1 MSDRLLSAFDRLLTL
16 LRPRLAYYAVWEYRV
31 VAASGTGPVKL
42 DARAVS
48 PLCPM
53 PDLAGM
59 TLWPG
64 PSGCYAVPVSGSSV
78 RVAFVDGDPSKPAI
92 VGLDP
97 ASEPTIVYL
106 SGTGPAVARVGD
118 HAAVTAVSAPGTGH
132 VTIVAPPGGGP
143 CTIAYGVG
151 PNAVDLTSTITTG
164 SAKVFAP

>member
-16 LRPRLAYYAVWEYRV
+16 LRPRLAFYAVWEYRV
-31 VAASGTGPVKL
+31 VSTSGTGPVRI

-48 PLCPM
+48 SLCPM
-53 PDLAGM
+53 PDLAGI

-64 PSGCYAVPVSGSSV
+64 PSGCYAVPVPGSSV
-78 RVAFVDGDPSKPAI
+78 RIAFVDGDPTKPAI

-97 ASEPTIVYL
+97 NSAPALVYL

-118 HAAVTAVSAPGTGH
+118 T
-132 VTIVAPPGGGP
+132 VTITQAELTAAGAVAGSSPVTVTTPIQ
-143 CTIAYGVG
+143 CQI
-151 PNAVDLTSTITTG
+151 TSG

>member
-31 VAASGTGPVKL
+31 VTTSGTGPVKL

-64 PSGCYAVPVSGSSV
+64 PSGCYAVPVPGSSV
-78 RVAFVDGDPSKPAI
+78 RVAFVDGDPTKPAI

-97 ASEPTIVYL
+97 LSAPTIVYL

-118 HAAVTAVSAPGTGH
+118 TVTVTQAELTAAGAQAGGQP
-132 VTIVAPPGGGP
+132 VTITAPLQ
-143 CTIAYGVG
+143 CQI
-151 PNAVDLTSTITTG
+151 TSG

>member
-1 MSDRLLSAFDRLLTL
+1 MSDRLLSALDRILTL
-16 LRPRLAYYAVWEYRV
+16 LRPRLAFFATWEYRV
-31 VAASGTGPVKL
+31 VTATGTGPVTV

-53 PDLAGM
+53 PDLAGI

-64 PSGCYAVPVSGSSV
+64 PSGAYAVPAVGSRV
-78 RVAFVDGDPSKPAI
+78 RVAYVDGDPTKPCI

-97 ASEPTIVYL
+97 QAAPTLVYL

-118 HAAVTAVSAPGTGH
+118 T
-132 VTIVAPPGGGP
+132 VTITSAEILAAGMVA
-143 CTIAYGVG
+143 G
-151 PNAVDLTSTITTG
+151 PNAVTITAPLQCQITSG